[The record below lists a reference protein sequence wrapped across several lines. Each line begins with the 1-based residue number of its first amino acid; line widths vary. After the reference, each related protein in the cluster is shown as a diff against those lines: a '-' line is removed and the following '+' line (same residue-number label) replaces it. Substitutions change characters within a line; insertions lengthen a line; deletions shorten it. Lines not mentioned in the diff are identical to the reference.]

1 MTKQTYGKVNHEKAQ
16 TSKNEE
22 TTSDMY
28 QKNNGID
35 AKEGRKGKRSRR
47 RRKAHVVDAMVTGG
61 RGRKVCRR
69 SCQKKLENDSVKAL
83 EGLGLGSK
91 HAEWRSWS
99 MKTSDLLLEV
109 TVLHWTRSFRRRL
122 FTKREDLIE
131 PLVPAEEA
139 ENSIKRESTAY
150 STAKRLKPS
159 GSQAPEK
166 GLEDEEW
173 IESAATTLSGHDDME
188 GNGLLP
194 KTDVTTQSSNLQLEV
209 ISGPS
214 AGVHISQLSKKG
226 SGLTLTVGRVLQND
240 LVVNDPEVSGKH
252 ALISWNSKI
261 SKWELVD
268 MGSLNGTL
276 VNYRSVAAIH
286 SPDVPIRQR
295 GNPVGLVNGDIV
307 TLGSTSQVLV
317 RILSGK
323 KSAHFAIA
331 STPFGVGLAADPM
344 TIRRGGKQL
353 PMEDVSLAEWP
364 LRGFQEFG
372 IFCIFDGHGGAA
384 AAEAASRLMPRKLAD
399 ILSDEGKRSRVI
411 NECDATEVLQ
421 EAFRETEDDLDAE
434 YEGCTAT
441 VLLLWAEGRD
451 YYAQCANVGDSACVF
466 SIEEK
471 QIPVTEDHRLTSSSE
486 RFRLMEMGRQLKE
499 GETRLCGM
507 NIARALGDKFLKEQD
522 DCFSAQPYVSEVL
535 KLEPES
541 RALAVMASDGLWDV
555 MSPRRA
561 LNYAVEARDGK
572 SATAEG
578 RKVPPQGAEAIAE
591 LLVSKARALR
601 TKDNTSVIV
610 LDFGCNS
617 KLNFRT
623 L

>member
-1 MTKQTYGKVNHEKAQ
+1 MVVVEKVLVVGGIMLVGYGVYAF
-16 TSKNEE
+16 TC
-22 TTSDMY
+22 
-28 QKNNGID
+28 
-35 AKEGRKGKRSRR
+35 RLRR
-47 RRKAHVVDAMVTGG
+47 RWHCVGG
-61 RGRKVCRR
+61 P
-69 SCQKKLENDSVKAL
+69 E
-83 EGLGLGSK
+83 E
-91 HAEWRSWS
+91 
-99 MKTSDLLLEV
+99 
-109 TVLHWTRSFRRRL
+109 
-122 FTKREDLIE
+122 KREELTE
-131 PLVPAEEA
+131 PLVTTEE
-139 ENSIKRESTAY
+139 NQSTIKRQSTAN
-150 STAKRLKPS
+150 SSAKRLKPS
-159 GSQAPEK
+159 PSQASPQGIDK
-166 GLEDEEW
+166 RPKDEEW
-173 IESAATTLSGHDDME
+173 IEPVTTTASGHGDME
-188 GNGLLP
+188 SNGLLP
-194 KTDVTTQSSNLQLEV
+194 PADATAQSTNLQLEV

-214 AGVHISQLSKKG
+214 AGVHISQQSKKG
-226 SGLTLTVGRVLQND
+226 SGLTLTVGRILQND
-240 LVVNDPEVSGKH
+240 LVLNDPEVSGKH

-276 VNYRSVAAIH
+276 VNYRSVAATH
-286 SPDVPIRQR
+286 APNAPIRQR

-344 TIRRGGKQL
+344 TTRRGGKQL
-353 PMEDVSLAEWP
+353 PMEDVNLAEWP

-372 IFCIFDGHGGAA
+372 VFCIFDGHGGAA
-384 AAEAASRLMPRKLAD
+384 AAEAASRLMPQKLSD
-399 ILSDEGKRSRVI
+399 ILSDEEKRSRVI

-421 EAFRETEDDLDAE
+421 EAFRETEEEIDGE

-466 SIEEK
+466 CIGDK
-471 QIPVTEDHRLTSSSE
+471 HIPVTEDHRLTSFSE
-486 RFRLMEMGRQLKE
+486 RCRLLEMGKQLRE

-522 DCFSAQPYVSEVL
+522 DSFSSQPYVSEVL

-555 MSPRRA
+555 MSSRRA
-561 LNYAVEARDGK
+561 LNFAVEARDGK
-572 SATAEG
+572 CATAEG
-578 RKVPPQGAEAIAE
+578 RKVPPQSAEGIADM
-591 LLVSKARALR
+591 LVSKARALR

>member
-1 MTKQTYGKVNHEKAQ
+1 MGVEL
-16 TSKNEE
+16 EE
-22 TTSDMY
+22 
-28 QKNNGID
+28 
-35 AKEGRKGKRSRR
+35 EGVQGHSHSAFVFEFFLLFVTEFLICHQQNRR
-47 RRKAHVVDAMVTGG
+47 REGSRGQGGRIEQTQKAHDGDAI
-61 RGRKVCRR
+61 
-69 SCQKKLENDSVKAL
+69 
-83 EGLGLGSK
+83 GLGLGT
-91 HAEWRSWS
+91 EDRGRLRWS
-99 MKTSDLLLEV
+99 IKDVGSFSGGAGSGIDLCFCV
-109 TVLHWTRSFRRRL
+109 TFLHWTRSTRRRL
-122 FTKREDLIE
+122 FSKREELSE
-131 PLVPAEEA
+131 PLVPSEEA
-139 ENSIKRESTAY
+139 QNPIKRQSTVF
-150 STAKRLKPS
+150 SKAKRLKPS
-159 GSQAPEK
+159 ASQEPQPFIEKSPEN
-166 GLEDEEW
+166 EEW
-173 IESAATTLSGHDDME
+173 IEPAGTTPSDHHDME
-188 GNGLLP
+188 SDGLLP
-194 KTDVTTQSSNLQLEV
+194 PTDISPQSSNLQLEV

-214 AGVHISQLSKKG
+214 AGVHISQQSKQG

-252 ALISWNSKI
+252 ALISWNSKR

-276 VNYRSVAAIH
+276 VNYRSVAATH

-317 RILSGK
+317 RILSGRK
-323 KSAHFAIA
+323 TGQFAVA

-353 PMEDVSLAEWP
+353 PMEDVTLAEWP

-384 AAEAASRLMPRKLAD
+384 AAQAASRLMPRKLAD
-399 ILSDEGKRSRVI
+399 ILKDEEKRSRVI
-411 NECDATEVLQ
+411 NECDAAEVLQ
-421 EAFRETEDDLDAE
+421 EAFKETEEELDAE

-471 QIPVTEDHRLTSSSE
+471 LIPVTEDHRLTSSSE

-522 DCFSAQPYVSEVL
+522 DCFSARPYVSEVL

-555 MSPRRA
+555 MSSRRA

-578 RKVPPQGAEAIAE
+578 RKVPPQSAEAIAE